1 MDFTK
6 DFGFVA
12 DVAVGEEA
20 HEAQPARVVGVMA
33 ATSSTS
39 LRAAS
44 VSWSGLTRASTPW
57 LWAMLRGFEPLFQVI
72 KRGQGGKGSS
82 ERNGRVPVYHS
93 VYTPSVLEGMLA
105 TALHGTGTE
114 SCKERKGLC

>member
-72 KRGQGGKGSS
+72 KRGQGSKGSRES
-82 ERNGRVPVYHS
+82 YRGAGMWNGMFSAFASRLSSPEF
-93 VYTPSVLEGMLA
+93 TRQPAFPEIIGTLLA
-105 TALHGTGTE
+105 
-114 SCKERKGLC
+114 